1 MSIKSRK
8 VQPEGKTLASA
19 GNDTNIQLWD
29 LANGRNTATLKGHTA
44 WVFSLAFS
52 KDGMTLASGSED
64 KTVKL
69 WDIPVAEKGK

>member
-1 MSIKSRK
+1 M
-8 VQPEGKTLASA
+8 
-19 GNDTNIQLWD
+19 D
-29 LANGRNTATLKGHTA
+29 
-44 WVFSLAFS
+44 WVFSVAFS

>member
-1 MSIKSRK
+1 M
-8 VQPEGKTLASA
+8 LASA
-19 GNDTNIQLWD
+19 SGDKTIMLWD
-29 LANGRNTATLKGHTA
+29 MSNGRNTATLTGHMD
-44 WVFSLAFS
+44 WVFSVAFS